1 MNSARRQLEI
11 VNAAFDCIA
20 ASGHLSLSTTE
31 LAYKVGISQPAIFRH
46 FRSKQQLHRAILEEA
61 NLRVI
66 DELKLLISRSEMWSD
81 PINLLQDVIFQM
93 GASFERSPGVWLTLI
108 CQRSIAAEAELP
120 MAEASG
126 RGNKCA
132 ISQLAYTLERL
143 VSAARDKDQVS
154 DLLKPQDI
162 SNIMLSILFGMGQLW
177 LNSERSFDLQQRL
190 GVALEGVLAGYQ
202 FLPDQPGSSMQISAI
217 A

>member
-31 LAYKVGISQPAIFRH
+31 LANKVGISQPAIFRH
-46 FRSKQQLHRAILEEA
+46 FRSKQQLHRAILDEA

-66 DELKLLISRSEMWSD
+66 EELKLNIGRSEMWSN
-81 PINLLQDVIFQM
+81 PINLLQDVVIQM
-93 GASFERSPGVWLTLI
+93 GSSFERSPGVWLTLI

-120 MAEASG
+120 VDEHV
-126 RGNKCA
+126 RKGNRCA
-132 ISQLAYTLERL
+132 ITQCAYTLERL
-143 VSAARDKDQVS
+143 CNAAIENGQISHEAKSR
-154 DLLKPQDI
+154 DI
-162 SNIMLSILFGMGQLW
+162 SNVIMSLIFGMGQLW
-177 LNSERSFDLQQRL
+177 LNNERDFALPQRL
-190 GVALEGVLAGYQ
+190 DVAVGGVMAGYAYPAQ
-202 FLPDQPGSSMQISAI
+202 AGDMPISAI